1 MENRKLNDIKK
12 TLAHLND
19 KELTEI
25 CLSLI
30 RYKKEN
36 KELVSYLLYH
46 KHDEPFFIEKLCAD
60 IDLMFTEL
68 DGLTTRDTRKK
79 VRKII
84 RHCDKWIRFSKR
96 KDTEIEVRIHLL
108 KKIRIFPFSRSLSYF
123 QETIYLRQRKKI
135 TQSIPK
141 VHEDLQNDYLDY
153 LEEFGL

>member
-84 RHCDKWIRFSKR
+84 RHCVTSGH
-96 KDTEIEVRIHLL
+96 VCL
-108 KKIRIFPFSRSLSYF
+108 
-123 QETIYLRQRKKI
+123 
-135 TQSIPK
+135 
-141 VHEDLQNDYLDY
+141 
-153 LEEFGL
+153 